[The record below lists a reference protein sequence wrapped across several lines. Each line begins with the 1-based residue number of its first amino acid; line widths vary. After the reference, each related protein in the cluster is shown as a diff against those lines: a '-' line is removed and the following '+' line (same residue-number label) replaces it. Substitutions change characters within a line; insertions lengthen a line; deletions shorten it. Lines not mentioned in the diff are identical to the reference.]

1 MTHPVARKL
10 TSQNAPL
17 ERLLTWWRTAKVRRH
32 VAGKR
37 VLDFGCGADFKS
49 LRAFGTSVAFRCGVD
64 ACFAGDE
71 PFLTAEGIEGFGS
84 LAELADHVVAGKI
97 APVEVIIALACFEH
111 LEADEHHE
119 TLKVMHKLSTPNAT
133 ICGTV
138 PTPAAKPV
146 LEFLSERLGL
156 IDPSQIRD
164 HKIYYDR
171 ESMDRALKETGWVL
185 AEYRTFQLGMN
196 SFFVLRKEGYFLTR
210 T

>member
-1 MTHPVARKL
+1 MMIDPLMRPVARKL
-10 TSQNAPL
+10 TSQDAPL
-17 ERLLTWWRTAKVRRH
+17 ERLLTWWRTTKVRRH

-49 LRAFGTSVAFRCGVD
+49 LRSFGTGVTFRCGVD

-71 PFLTAEGIEGFGS
+71 PFSTAEGIEGFGS
-84 LAELADHVVAGKI
+84 LAELADQVAAGNI
-97 APVEVIIALACFEH
+97 APVEIIIALACFEH

-119 TLKVMHKLSTPNAT
+119 TLRIMDKLSTPDAT

-146 LEFLSERLGL
+146 LEFLSERMGL

-171 ESMDRALKETGWVL
+171 ESLTRALKETGWFL

-196 SFFVLRKEGYFLTR
+196 SFFVLRKP
-210 T
+210 